1 MSAVANDLSVSRR
14 DIGRASF
21 LDSVIVMNRRWWL
34 VALVML
40 LSWRR
45 LPIISRLAVVLLWSR
60 GGIAFMNVEASVTI
74 FALAPCVVPTDLL
87 RLGLGRRDDLDGNVF
102 GDRGRVTVLQLMES
116 VEALYIGPV
125 SLAGGCQRGYYS

>member
-60 GGIAFMNVEASVTI
+60 SRIAFMKVEASVTI
-74 FALAPCVVPTDLL
+74 FALASCVVPAYLL
-87 RLGLGRRDDLDGNVF
+87 RLWL
-102 GDRGRVTVLQLMES
+102 T
-116 VEALYIGPV
+116 
-125 SLAGGCQRGYYS
+125 